1 MVETQANLAAFDSHR
16 FVEGAGVD
24 EVFLAVVLGES
35 PEREALPNALLV
47 GGMQPVGV
55 ADVRDDGHA
64 GVGNGQSGGLGFP
77 ELGESAFHA
86 AAVAIGG
93 DLHEVEG
100 GVGAEEDVAPGVDER
115 LHFVEVA
122 HAVAVVLL
130 ALVPGDATDGER
142 DKG

>member
-100 GVGAEEDVAPGVDER
+100 GVGAEEDVAPGLDER